1 MLFNLSST
9 CKTTFNFYQWRHKY
23 WSNDKSITE
32 PQSTITLASYPQHKQ
47 KAAKNLIWCFVA
59 AKPLG
64 CLTPTCMIPKVHDD
78 LFFGKLSGIN
88 VEECKTKRSNTN
100 VMRRAGKRT
109 GSLHTTIIFFFSCS
123 MVQLIKK
130 NLTSVLSSETHQYH
144 RTLVLDSLFWPRRYT
159 DWVHFL
165 IYKFFIGENIT
176 SAKMWSIFFI

>member
-23 WSNDKSITE
+23 WSNDKSVTE

-47 KAAKNLIWCFVA
+47 KAAKNLIWCFAA

-64 CLTPTCMIPKVHDD
+64 CLTPTCMIPKVLDD

-100 VMRRAGKRT
+100 VMRWAGKRLT
-109 GSLHTTIIFFFSCS
+109 TYNNYLLFQLFNGSTN
-123 MVQLIKK
+123 KK

-165 IYKFFIGENIT
+165 IYKFFISENIT
-176 SAKMWSIFFI
+176 SAKIWSIFLI